1 MNQDAPTTKI
11 NNDWYYAFYLQDDF
25 RVTKRL
31 TLNLGVRWDI
41 QTPITDPHD
50 RFLTF
55 VKGAQSKIVP
65 AAPPG
70 LLFPGDAGVAR
81 GIITTNYKHFSP
93 RVGFAWD
100 PFGDR
105 KTAICGAAGVFYG
118 SISGN
123 EWNTSSDN
131 QPFAIRQQFNDV
143 YSLSDPYKLQPGG
156 VGPFP
161 YSYSPAA
168 PRFVAPSAIV
178 GISLDYKLPYTY
190 QMNFAIQREITR
202 TTGLTVAYVSNLTH
216 RIPAI
221 QDVNYPVLT
230 STATTANVCT
240 RRPISQHTVEHRHDQ
255 LDPEFRLSRLAGKG
269 RAAFANHFTLRG
281 YYTSA
286 RAWTRSTPRTARCS
300 RPPTGRISGWIAAAP
315 TTIAR
320 TAPSSQACGN

>member
-1 MNQDAPTTKI
+1 M
-11 NNDWYYAFYLQDDF
+11 
-25 RVTKRL
+25 
-31 TLNLGVRWDI
+31 
-41 QTPITDPHD
+41 
-50 RFLTF
+50 
-55 VKGAQSKIVP
+55 
-65 AAPPG
+65 
-70 LLFPGDAGVAR
+70 AR

-93 RVGFAWD
+93 RIGFAWD

-105 KTAICGAAGVFYG
+105 KTAIRGAAGIFYG

-202 TTGLTVAYVSNLTH
+202 TTSLTVAYVSNLTH

-230 STATTANVCT
+230 STATTANVNA
-240 RRPISQHTVEHRHDQ
+240 RRPYLPGTLSSIGMISSILNSAYHGLQV
-255 LDPEFRLSRLAGKG
+255 KG
-269 RAAFANHFTLRG
+269 DRRFANHFTLRG
-281 YYTSA
+281 LLHLRQGAGRGQHPEQHPAAGHRLEQYQA
-286 RAWTRSTPRTARCS
+286 GS
-300 RPPTGRISGWIAAAP
+300 RPRQQRPHAQRRHLRRLGFELLFADAPPGAPDRRRLVAGRRLPASAAA
-315 TTIAR
+315 R
-320 TAPSSQACGN
+320 R